1 MFLTLWIDADSIPKN
16 LRSIILKATTRIGA
30 QAYFVSDRALADVQ
44 LYIEED
50 TCRVRSEKKA
60 QGITEKSQLKAFK
73 SSIHA
78 IVVQSGK
85 DSADNYIVE
94 NSKSP
99 ALCITH
105 DIPLA
110 ARMLEKGAYAIDDR
124 GESYTQ
130 ENIKARLGNR
140 SINQQL
146 REYGI
151 FEEQQGKMK
160 ESSTK
165 AFADNLDRTLTQ
177 ILKTLARNE

>member
-1 MFLTLWIDADSIPKN
+1 MNFTLWIDADSLPKN
-16 LRSIILKATTRIGA
+16 LRSIILKATVRINA
-30 QAYFVSDRALADVQ
+30 QAYFVSDRALQDVH
-44 LYIEED
+44 LFIEED
-50 TCRVRSEKKA
+50 THRIRSQKTAE
-60 QGITEKSQLKAFK
+60 GITDKLQLKAFK
-73 SSIHA
+73 SSIYA
-78 IVVQSGK
+78 IVVQTGK

-94 NSKSP
+94 NSTLP

-130 ENIKARLGNR
+130 ENIKAKLGNR

-146 REYGI
+146 REYGV

-165 AFADNLDRTLTQ
+165 AFADNLDRTLTS
-177 ILKTLARNE
+177 IIKTLA